1 MYDVVESKSIKVAQ
15 TSKGFD
21 RCDEMLLSIWK
32 DEGDDSDDVWARRGK
47 LHVTVRETLC
57 SKIAGES

>member
-1 MYDVVESKSIKVAQ
+1 
-15 TSKGFD
+15 
-21 RCDEMLLSIWK
+21 MLLSVRE